1 LITRLFYTTDVHGS
15 DIVFR
20 KFVNAGK
27 FYKANVVFLDG
38 DLTGKAIVPIVKRQ
52 GGMYESTFLGE
63 KYSVQENEVGRIES
77 KVTNL
82 GFYPLRTDEDQ
93 LKRLQ
98 ETPEKVDDLFRD
110 TMIKQMRRWI
120 QMIEQNLKGSRI
132 RCYVLPGN
140 DDRLEIDKAIEESEL
155 VENPEGRVVVL
166 DAAHEM
172 ISTGWSNP
180 TPWDTPREESEEAL
194 GKRIEDMASKV
205 RNMRNC
211 IFNLHC
217 PPYDTGIDTAPMLDS
232 DLRQVVK
239 NGQVVLVPVGSKSVR
254 NAIEKH
260 QPLLGL
266 HGHIHESKGTHRIG
280 QTLCI
285 NPGSEYQQGMLK
297 GVIVNID
304 EQGVKSTMF
313 TSG

>member
-1 LITRLFYTTDVHGS
+1 MTRIFYTTDVHGS

-52 GGMYESTFLGE
+52 GGMYESSFLGE
-63 KYSVQENEVGRIES
+63 KHSVQENEVSRIES

-82 GFYPLRTDEDQ
+82 GFYPLRIDEDE

-110 TMIKQMRRWI
+110 MMIKQMEEWI
-120 QMIEQNLKGSRI
+120 EIIEQNLKGSQI
-132 RCYVLPGN
+132 KCYVMPGN
-140 DDRLEIDKAIEESEL
+140 DDRFEIDKAIEESEL
-155 VENPEGRVVVL
+155 VVNPEGRVVEL

-232 DLRQVVK
+232 DLKQVVK

-254 NAIEKH
+254 GAIEKH

-280 QTLCI
+280 QTLCV

-304 EQGVKSTMF
+304 EKGVKSTMF
-313 TSG
+313 SSG

>member
-20 KFVNAGK
+20 QFVNAGK

-194 GKRIEDMASKV
+194 GRRIENMASKV

-239 NGQVVLVPVGSKSVR
+239 NGQVVSVPVGSKSVR

>member
-1 LITRLFYTTDVHGS
+1 M
-15 DIVFR
+15 FR

-27 FYKANVVFLDG
+27 FYKANAVFLDG

-63 KYSVQENEVGRIES
+63 RYSVQENDVDRIES
-77 KVTNL
+77 KVSNL
-82 GFYPLRTDEDQ
+82 GFYPLRTDEDE
-93 LKRLQ
+93 LKKLQ

-110 TMIKQMRRWI
+110 TMIRQMRRWI

-155 VENPEGRVVVL
+155 VENPEGRVVIL
-166 DAAHEM
+166 DSGHEM

-205 RNMRNC
+205 RSMRNC

-232 DLRQVVK
+232 NLKQVIK

-254 NAIEKH
+254 SAIEKH

>member
-1 LITRLFYTTDVHGS
+1 MTRIFYTTDVHGS

-52 GGMYESTFLGE
+52 GGMYESSFLGE
-63 KYSVQENEVGRIES
+63 KHSVQENEVSSIES

-82 GFYPLRTDEDQ
+82 GFYPLRIDEDE

-110 TMIKQMRRWI
+110 MMIKQMEEWI
-120 QMIEQNLKGSRI
+120 EIIEQNLKGSQI
-132 RCYVLPGN
+132 ECYVMPGN
-140 DDRLEIDKAIEESEL
+140 DDRFEIDKAIEESEL
-155 VENPEGRVVVL
+155 VVNPEGRVVEL

-232 DLRQVVK
+232 DLKQVVK

-254 NAIEKH
+254 SAIEKH

-280 QTLCI
+280 QTLCV

-304 EQGVKSTMF
+304 EKGVKSTMF
-313 TSG
+313 SSG